1 MLDRYDQD
9 LLLDYLE
16 GELDADRRAQL
27 DALLAEDP
35 QLAAL
40 LEALSADRAALRA
53 LPREQAPADLAHDVT
68 QSLERRMLLD
78 DAAVDTGP
86 MPIARGRDLPGEP
99 TGGLRWGRIA
109 GLSAL
114 AASVALAAGIV
125 VITLGPDPLTRTAQ
139 SLADEEAETE
149 SADATTGEAT
159 GATDAL
165 ASTGPSER
173 KPGADAARTPERLA
187 SDAAAD
193 RARRAPGGDAAAA
206 ARAANEPD
214 RVEAPAGRAAAPA
227 LATRPDTPQPAAALA
242 VADLRQQLVLF
253 TEEPELT
260 REQLVA
266 YCVTNG
272 IPIVQ
277 TNLPTNADDAETNNG
292 KQDVHA
298 AQAPLIDANYALL
311 VDEPTL
317 NKLLLTM
324 NDNAPDDAV
333 AVKRNRLSNQAAVL
347 TDIAPGQFDQ
357 AAALTAPPADTTD
370 DRPTTDAPESQP
382 DTPANPI
389 ELRLPGDLGSSYAN
403 SLNKYNFDAEQQRNT
418 GNYQADQAV
427 AEGTRADSPLQR
439 EALDQAPPAAQQKA
453 AFDKHEAQPDATEQA
468 EHAVRPQDA
477 TSNQPADA
485 LEEAADDAQPEE
497 GAIAEVDRIL
507 APQPEPTLDPTRG
520 NWLAPHLPLANTT
533 PILNWRHDQE
543 QRKAQL
549 VPILIQRA
557 PTDQVNSV
565 RLKQQAQYGRPAEQA
580 PAENNAVDAE
590 SNRDAEEP
598 IENTAEDAPPT
609 EE

>member
-1 MLDRYDQD
+1 MPRPT
-9 LLLDYLE
+9 E
-16 GELDADRRAQL
+16 
-27 DALLAEDP
+27 P
-35 QLAAL
+35 AAHP
-40 LEALSADRAALRA
+40 AATPR
-53 LPREQAPADLAHDVT
+53 LPR
-68 QSLERRMLLD
+68 
-78 DAAVDTGP
+78 GP
-86 MPIARGRDLPGEP
+86 RTSP
-99 TGGLRWGRIA
+99 T
-109 GLSAL
+109 
-114 AASVALAAGIV
+114 ASR
-125 VITLGPDPLTRTAQ
+125 P
-139 SLADEEAETE
+139 
-149 SADATTGEAT
+149 
-159 GATDAL
+159 
-165 ASTGPSER
+165 
-173 KPGADAARTPERLA
+173 
-187 SDAAAD
+187 
-193 RARRAPGGDAAAA
+193 
-206 ARAANEPD
+206 
-214 RVEAPAGRAAAPA
+214 
-227 LATRPDTPQPAAALA
+227 RPDTPQPAAALA

>member
-16 GELDADRRAQL
+16 GELDDDRRAQL

-35 QLAAL
+35 QLGAL

-53 LPREQAPADLAHDVT
+53 LPREQAPADLTHDVT

-78 DAAVDTGP
+78 DDAVDTGP

-125 VITLGPDPLTRTAQ
+125 VITLGPDPLTRTAE
-139 SLADEEAETE
+139 SLADGEDETE
-149 SADATTGEAT
+149 STDATTGTPSTES
-159 GATDAL
+159 DAL
-165 ASTGPSER
+165 ANTGPSEP
-173 KPGADAARTPERLA
+173 KPDANAARQPERF
-187 SDAAAD
+187 AAGAPPDTAD
-193 RARRAPGGDAAAA
+193 RVRRSPGGDPAPGAVAARSAIDRERERAEAEA
-206 ARAANEPD
+206 ARAAN
-214 RVEAPAGRAAAPA
+214 PAV
-227 LATRPDTPQPAAALA
+227 ATRPDTAPQPAAALA

-357 AAALTAPPADTTD
+357 AAALTDTTD

-533 PILNWRHDQE
+533 PILNWRRDQE

-557 PTDQVNSV
+557 PTEQVNSV
-565 RLKQQAQYGRPAEQA
+565 RLQQQAQYGRPAETDA
-580 PAENNAVDAE
+580 EAEPADTEADEPAEDTV
-590 SNRDAEEP
+590 EE
-598 IENTAEDAPPT
+598 APST